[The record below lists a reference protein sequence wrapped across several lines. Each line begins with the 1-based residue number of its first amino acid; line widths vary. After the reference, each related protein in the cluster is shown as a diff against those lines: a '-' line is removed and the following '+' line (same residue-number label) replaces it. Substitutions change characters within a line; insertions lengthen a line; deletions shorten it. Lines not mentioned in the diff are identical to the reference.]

1 MSLSKLM
8 DNVLDGPGIKGVL
21 GTVIFIAVL
30 LIVSPDNTDFAVEL
44 ANHLPY
50 FTVYMIGMMFLDIL
64 SYIME
69 KMRRRKSNNLPTS
82 ISKGT

>member
-1 MSLSKLM
+1 MNLTELI

-21 GTVIFIAVL
+21 GTVIFIAIL

-50 FTVYMIGMMFLDIL
+50 FFVYMIGMAFMDVL

-69 KMRRRKSNNLPTS
+69 KMRRRKPN
-82 ISKGT
+82 SKET